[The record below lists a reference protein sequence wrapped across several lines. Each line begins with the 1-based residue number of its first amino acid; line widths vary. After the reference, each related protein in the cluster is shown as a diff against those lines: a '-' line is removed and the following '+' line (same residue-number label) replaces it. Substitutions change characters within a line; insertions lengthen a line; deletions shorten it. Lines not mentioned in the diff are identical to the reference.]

1 MAPTLFLSHGSP
13 ALILEASPS
22 RAFLTNLANRLGT
35 PRAIVC
41 VSAHWETTDVA
52 VNLAPNPA
60 TIHDFYGFPEE
71 LYKQQYPAKGDPVL
85 GNRILKLLEL
95 AGIKATGDPN
105 RGIDHGVWSPL
116 SLIYPDASIPV
127 IEMSVRPH
135 ESAAHHLAVGRALV
149 PLRTEGVL
157 IVGSGSATHNLR
169 EIGRSAPHALAFE
182 EWLCKAVAE
191 GRTDDLIHAE
201 QRAPEYVRNHP
212 TPEHFLPLYAPF
224 GAAEEGAKAEIL
236 NRHFEYGSLS
246 MAAFLWK

>member
-1 MAPTLFLSHGSP
+1 
-13 ALILEASPS
+13 
-22 RAFLTNLANRLGT
+22 
-35 PRAIVC
+35 
-41 VSAHWETTDVA
+41 
-52 VNLAPNPA
+52 
-60 TIHDFYGFPEE
+60 
-71 LYKQQYPAKGDPVL
+71 
-85 GNRILKLLEL
+85 
-95 AGIKATGDPN
+95 
-105 RGIDHGVWSPL
+105 
-116 SLIYPDASIPV
+116 
-127 IEMSVRPH
+127 MSVQPD
-135 ESAAHHLAVGRALV
+135 ESPAHHLAVGRALA

-182 EWLCKAVAE
+182 EWLCNAVAE